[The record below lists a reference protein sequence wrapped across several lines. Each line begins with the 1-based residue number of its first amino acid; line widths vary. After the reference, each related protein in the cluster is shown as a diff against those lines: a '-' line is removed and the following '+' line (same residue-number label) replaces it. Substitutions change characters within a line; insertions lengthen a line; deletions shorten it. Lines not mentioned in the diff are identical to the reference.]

1 MLLAVVVAGMS
12 GINVTDGQLVDW
24 HRRPAVR
31 KRGPP
36 ARAASSLTGESAGLA
51 GREDMSVGVRGIHC
65 VGAWRDGG
73 ARDKST
79 APIRATSAP
88 TIRTSEIAMANVST
102 RSSRRSFAS
111 ALARCCDTLES
122 SGPGGGIPFVL
133 KCNALSQKRPTS
145 VVHRVGDRSKPRD
158 CSTSGI
164 SVASAAPR
172 GRPPK
177 RVSQRHYTTFVCT
190 ASAYRDA
197 RDTIVVP
204 ALYACIVAAA
214 LHLNGKGGQS
224 CRQGPPSRI
233 TILVQSQR
241 RKQNR
246 SIRIPRYRVQ

>member
-1 MLLAVVVAGMS
+1 MTLRNPS
-12 GINVTDGQLVDW
+12 
-24 HRRPAVR
+24 
-31 KRGPP
+31 
-36 ARAASSLTGESAGLA
+36 RAQPA

-65 VGAWRDGG
+65 AGAWRDGG
-73 ARDKST
+73 TRDKST

-111 ALARCCDTLES
+111 ALVRCCDTLES

-145 VVHRVGDRSKPRD
+145 VVHRVGDRFQATRLLD
-158 CSTSGI
+158 QRNIGW
-164 SVASAAPR
+164 AGAAPR
-172 GRPPK
+172 GQPPK
-177 RVSQRHYTTFVCT
+177 GVSQRHYTTFVCT
-190 ASAYRDA
+190 TSAYRDA
-197 RDTIVVP
+197 KETIVVP

-214 LHLNGKGGQS
+214 LHLNGKGEER

-233 TILVQSQR
+233 TILVHSQR